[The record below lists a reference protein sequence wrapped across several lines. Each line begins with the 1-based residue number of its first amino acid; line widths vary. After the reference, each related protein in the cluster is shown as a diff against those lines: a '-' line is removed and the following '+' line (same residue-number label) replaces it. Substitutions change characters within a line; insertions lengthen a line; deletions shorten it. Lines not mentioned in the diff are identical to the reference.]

1 LFNGCKDTDFFL
13 ICNSFME
20 KVTKIIH

>member
-13 ICNSFME
+13 ICNSLVKKMI
-20 KVTKIIH
+20 KIIH